1 MDDKKVLVFLVNG
14 FEEIEAMAPIDLLR
28 RAGIIVDTVSI
39 NEDNQVTSSRKIRVL
54 TDKTIDEINF
64 ENYEMIVLPGGPGT
78 ENYMKS
84 EKLLEKLKEFSIN
97 RKLGAICAAPTIL
110 SALGILNGK
119 QAICFPACEPDLIKD
134 GAIIVNQDVVKD
146 NNIITSR
153 GAGTAIDFSLA
164 LIEELLGKNKSHE
177 IRKEIIE
184 RFSEEKTDKLKNIL
198 VNNSL
203 IN

>member
-1 MDDKKVLVFLVNG
+1 MTDKKVLIFLVDG

-177 IRKEIIE
+177 IRKEILYKE
-184 RFSEEKTDKLKNIL
+184 
-198 VNNSL
+198 
-203 IN
+203 

>member
-164 LIEELLGKNKSHE
+164 LIEELLEKNKSHE
-177 IRKEIIE
+177 IRKEILY
-184 RFSEEKTDKLKNIL
+184 K
-198 VNNSL
+198 
-203 IN
+203 

>member
-164 LIEELLGKNKSHE
+164 LIEELLGKNKAHE
-177 IRKEIIE
+177 MRIEI
-184 RFSEEKTDKLKNIL
+184 LYH
-198 VNNSL
+198 
-203 IN
+203 

>member
-1 MDDKKVLVFLVNG
+1 MDDKKVLIFLVDG

-39 NEDNQVTSSRKIRVL
+39 NEDNQVTSSRKITVL
-54 TDKTIDEINF
+54 TDKIINEINF
-64 ENYEMIVLPGGPGT
+64 EEYEMIVLPGGPGT

-177 IRKEIIE
+177 IRKEILY
-184 RFSEEKTDKLKNIL
+184 K
-198 VNNSL
+198 
-203 IN
+203 

>member
-110 SALGILNGK
+110 SALGILKGK

-177 IRKEIIE
+177 IRKEILY
-184 RFSEEKTDKLKNIL
+184 K
-198 VNNSL
+198 
-203 IN
+203 

>member
-39 NEDNQVTSSRKIRVL
+39 NEDNQVTSSRKITVL

-64 ENYEMIVLPGGPGT
+64 ENYEMIVIPGGPGT

-177 IRKEIIE
+177 IRKEILY
-184 RFSEEKTDKLKNIL
+184 K
-198 VNNSL
+198 
-203 IN
+203 

>member
-97 RKLGAICAAPTIL
+97 RK
-110 SALGILNGK
+110 

-164 LIEELLGKNKSHE
+164 LIEEVLGKNKSHE
-177 IRKEIIE
+177 IRKEILY
-184 RFSEEKTDKLKNIL
+184 K
-198 VNNSL
+198 
-203 IN
+203 

>member
-84 EKLLEKLKEFSIN
+84 EKLLEKLK
-97 RKLGAICAAPTIL
+97 
-110 SALGILNGK
+110 
-119 QAICFPACEPDLIKD
+119 
-134 GAIIVNQDVVKD
+134 
-146 NNIITSR
+146 
-153 GAGTAIDFSLA
+153 
-164 LIEELLGKNKSHE
+164 
-177 IRKEIIE
+177 
-184 RFSEEKTDKLKNIL
+184 
-198 VNNSL
+198 
-203 IN
+203 

>member
-1 MDDKKVLVFLVNG
+1 MTDKKVLIFLVNG

-177 IRKEIIE
+177 IRKEILY
-184 RFSEEKTDKLKNIL
+184 K
-198 VNNSL
+198 
-203 IN
+203 

>member
-1 MDDKKVLVFLVNG
+1 MTNKKVLIFLVDG

-119 QAICFPACEPDLIKD
+119 QTICFPACEPDLIKD

-164 LIEELLGKNKSHE
+164 LIEVLLGKNKSHE
-177 IRKEIIE
+177 IRKEILY
-184 RFSEEKTDKLKNIL
+184 K
-198 VNNSL
+198 
-203 IN
+203 

>member
-39 NEDNQVTSSRKIRVL
+39 NEDNQVTSSRKITVL
-54 TDKTIDEINF
+54 TDKIINEINF

-153 GAGTAIDFSLA
+153 GAGTAIDFSLS

-177 IRKEIIE
+177 IRKEILY
-184 RFSEEKTDKLKNIL
+184 K
-198 VNNSL
+198 
-203 IN
+203 

>member
-1 MDDKKVLVFLVNG
+1 MTDKKVLVFLVDG

-177 IRKEIIE
+177 IRKEILY
-184 RFSEEKTDKLKNIL
+184 K
-198 VNNSL
+198 
-203 IN
+203 

>member
-1 MDDKKVLVFLVNG
+1 MDDKKVLIFLVDG

-28 RAGIIVDTVSI
+28 RAGITADTVSI
-39 NEDNQVTSSRKIRVL
+39 NENNKVTSSRKITVL

-177 IRKEIIE
+177 IRKEILY
-184 RFSEEKTDKLKNIL
+184 K
-198 VNNSL
+198 
-203 IN
+203 

>member
-1 MDDKKVLVFLVNG
+1 MTDKKVLIFLVDG

-177 IRKEIIE
+177 IRKEILY
-184 RFSEEKTDKLKNIL
+184 K
-198 VNNSL
+198 
-203 IN
+203 

>member
-177 IRKEIIE
+177 IRKEILY
-184 RFSEEKTDKLKNIL
+184 KKG
-198 VNNSL
+198 
-203 IN
+203 INRVE

>member
-110 SALGILNGK
+110 SALGILKGK
-119 QAICFPACEPDLIKD
+119 QAICFPACEPDLVKD

-153 GAGTAIDFSLA
+153 GAGTAIDFSLT
-164 LIEELLGKNKSHE
+164 LIEELLGKDKSQE
-177 IRKEIIE
+177 IKEQ
-184 RFSEEKTDKLKNIL
+184 IL
-198 VNNSL
+198 YKS
-203 IN
+203 

>member
-1 MDDKKVLVFLVNG
+1 MTNKKVLIFLVDG

-84 EKLLEKLKEFSIN
+84 EKLQEKLKEFSIN

-134 GAIIVNQDVVKD
+134 GAIIVNQNVVKD

-177 IRKEIIE
+177 IRKEILY
-184 RFSEEKTDKLKNIL
+184 K
-198 VNNSL
+198 
-203 IN
+203 

>member
-153 GAGTAIDFSLA
+153 GAGTAVDFSLA
-164 LIEELLGKNKSHE
+164 LIEELLGKDKSQE
-177 IRKEIIE
+177 IKEQ
-184 RFSEEKTDKLKNIL
+184 IL
-198 VNNSL
+198 YKS
-203 IN
+203 

>member
-1 MDDKKVLVFLVNG
+1 MTDKKVLIFLVDG

-110 SALGILNGK
+110 SALGILKGK

-177 IRKEIIE
+177 IRKEILY
-184 RFSEEKTDKLKNIL
+184 K
-198 VNNSL
+198 
-203 IN
+203 

>member
-28 RAGIIVDTVSI
+28 RAGITADTVSI

-134 GAIIVNQDVVKD
+134 GAIIVNQDVVRD

-177 IRKEIIE
+177 IRKEILY
-184 RFSEEKTDKLKNIL
+184 K
-198 VNNSL
+198 
-203 IN
+203 

>member
-1 MDDKKVLVFLVNG
+1 MTDKKVLIFLVDG

-84 EKLLEKLKEFSIN
+84 EKLQEKLKEFSIN

-177 IRKEIIE
+177 IRKEILY
-184 RFSEEKTDKLKNIL
+184 K
-198 VNNSL
+198 
-203 IN
+203 

>member
-153 GAGTAIDFSLA
+153 GAGTAIDFSLT
-164 LIEELLGKNKSHE
+164 LIEELLGKDKSQE
-177 IRKEIIE
+177 IKEQ
-184 RFSEEKTDKLKNIL
+184 IL
-198 VNNSL
+198 YKS
-203 IN
+203 

>member
-1 MDDKKVLVFLVNG
+1 MTDKKVLVFLVNG

-28 RAGIIVDTVSI
+28 RAGITADTVSI
-39 NEDNQVTSSRKIRVL
+39 NENNKVTSSRKITVL

-177 IRKEIIE
+177 IRKEILY
-184 RFSEEKTDKLKNIL
+184 K
-198 VNNSL
+198 
-203 IN
+203 

>member
-1 MDDKKVLVFLVNG
+1 MTDKKVLIFLVDG

-119 QAICFPACEPDLIKD
+119 QTICFPACEPDLIKD

-164 LIEELLGKNKSHE
+164 LIEELLGKNKSNE
-177 IRKEIIE
+177 IRKEILY
-184 RFSEEKTDKLKNIL
+184 K
-198 VNNSL
+198 
-203 IN
+203 

>member
-110 SALGILNGK
+110 SALGILYGK
-119 QAICFPACEPDLIKD
+119 QAIGFPACEPDLIKD

-177 IRKEIIE
+177 IRKEILY
-184 RFSEEKTDKLKNIL
+184 K
-198 VNNSL
+198 
-203 IN
+203 

>member
-1 MDDKKVLVFLVNG
+1 MTDKKVLIFLVDG

-78 ENYMKS
+78 ENYMKY

-177 IRKEIIE
+177 IRKEILY
-184 RFSEEKTDKLKNIL
+184 K
-198 VNNSL
+198 
-203 IN
+203 

>member
-119 QAICFPACEPDLIKD
+119 QTIK
-134 GAIIVNQDVVKD
+134 
-146 NNIITSR
+146 
-153 GAGTAIDFSLA
+153 SL
-164 LIEELLGKNKSHE
+164 LVPIP
-177 IRKEIIE
+177 R
-184 RFSEEKTDKLKNIL
+184 EKM
-198 VNNSL
+198 
-203 IN
+203 

>member
-14 FEEIEAMAPIDLLR
+14 FEEIESMAPIDLLR
-28 RAGIIVDTVSI
+28 RAGITVDTVSI

-177 IRKEIIE
+177 IRKEILY
-184 RFSEEKTDKLKNIL
+184 K
-198 VNNSL
+198 
-203 IN
+203 

>member
-97 RKLGAICAAPTIL
+97 RKLGGICAAPTIL

-177 IRKEIIE
+177 IRKEILY
-184 RFSEEKTDKLKNIL
+184 K
-198 VNNSL
+198 
-203 IN
+203 

>member
-1 MDDKKVLVFLVNG
+1 MTDKKVLIFLVDG

-134 GAIIVNQDVVKD
+134 GAIIVNQNVVKD

-177 IRKEIIE
+177 IRKEILY
-184 RFSEEKTDKLKNIL
+184 K
-198 VNNSL
+198 
-203 IN
+203 

>member
-164 LIEELLGKNKSHE
+164 LIEELLGKDKSQE
-177 IRKEIIE
+177 IKEQ
-184 RFSEEKTDKLKNIL
+184 IL
-198 VNNSL
+198 YKS
-203 IN
+203 

>member
-1 MDDKKVLVFLVNG
+1 MTDKKVLIFLVDG

-146 NNIITSR
+146 NNIITSS

-177 IRKEIIE
+177 IRKEILY
-184 RFSEEKTDKLKNIL
+184 K
-198 VNNSL
+198 
-203 IN
+203 

>member
-164 LIEELLGKNKSHE
+164 LIEELLGKNKSQE
-177 IRKEIIE
+177 IRKEILY
-184 RFSEEKTDKLKNIL
+184 K
-198 VNNSL
+198 
-203 IN
+203 

>member
-28 RAGIIVDTVSI
+28 RAGITADTVSI

-84 EKLLEKLKEFSIN
+84 EKLQEKLKEFSIN

-177 IRKEIIE
+177 IRKEILY
-184 RFSEEKTDKLKNIL
+184 K
-198 VNNSL
+198 
-203 IN
+203 

>member
-14 FEEIEAMAPIDLLR
+14 FEEIESMAPIDLLR

-177 IRKEIIE
+177 IRKEIL
-184 RFSEEKTDKLKNIL
+184 DK
-198 VNNSL
+198 
-203 IN
+203 